1 MLLHFIAII
10 AFFIAIFNWIYL
22 WFQLRGDYN
31 FRLCCLKT
39 IEHLATNIDLQDD
52 SNNVHFSIIKH
63 LFQRL
68 FEVKWV
74 ENLDDLLLPSHQI
87 KIEKQ
92 DIGFNVEKSILCL
105 PETSQI
111 VCHAQGGRGYCLG
124 RCVFSTGGIYQ
135 WKFKILR
142 CLYFYKEYNELKRK
156 KFQFQ
161 MCVWVVA

>member
-1 MLLHFIAII
+1 M
-10 AFFIAIFNWIYL
+10 
-22 WFQLRGDYN
+22 
-31 FRLCCLKT
+31 CCLKT

-68 FEVKWV
+68 FEVKWL
-74 ENLDDLLLPSHQI
+74 ENLDDLLLPNHQI

-124 RCVFSTGGIYQ
+124 RCVFATGGIYQ

-142 CLYFYKEYNELKRK
+142 CVVGIQIRNMKLVFNIYGTWRCVMFEKLMMKIYDFFYSAKL
-156 KFQFQ
+156 FSS
-161 MCVWVVA
+161 V

>member
-1 MLLHFIAII
+1 M
-10 AFFIAIFNWIYL
+10 
-22 WFQLRGDYN
+22 RGDYN
-31 FRLCCLKT
+31 FRFCCLKT

-52 SNNVHFSIIKH
+52 TNNVHFSIIKH

-68 FEVKWV
+68 FEVKWL

-124 RCVFSTGGIYQ
+124 RCILATGGIYQ

-142 CLYFYKEYNELKRK
+142 
-156 KFQFQ
+156 
-161 MCVWVVA
+161 